1 MSNLEL
7 ELAPETEIQ
16 ALRTRRHNLEW
27 RPISVREVP

>member
-7 ELAPETEIQ
+7 EFAPETEIR
-16 ALRTRRHNLEW
+16 ALRSWRHKLEW